1 MYLLYRFRNCNM
13 FLRYV
18 SIGVLNT
25 LLHWVV
31 FLLLFYLLGMN
42 QGLANLFAFLTAVT
56 FSFFMNA
63 RFTFNKSP
71 TGLRYFLFIGF
82 MGILSYVIG
91 STAQY
96 LDLYP
101 IFTLILFSG
110 LSLVLGYLYSK
121 LVVFR

>member
-1 MYLLYRFRNCNM
+1 M

-56 FSFFMNA
+56 LSFFMNA
-63 RFTFNKSP
+63 RFTFNKNP
-71 TGLRYFLFIGF
+71 TGLRYFLFIVF
-82 MGILSYVIG
+82 MGILSYLIG
-91 STAQY
+91 STVQY